1 MKKYRIKF
9 QRKEIINFGSTEIT
23 NSLFLER
30 ERESQG
36 MVRMKHKVRNK
47 FKMNYTNNSTVCYK
61 TWQYIHEPGA
71 DQTVLQIAF
80 ITTAL
85 LIVTSNGVL
94 LRRLLSKKKNTR
106 ADRPFILLS
115 LSDVGIEAFTV
126 TLLSLQTFHLFSL
139 YS

>member
-1 MKKYRIKF
+1 
-9 QRKEIINFGSTEIT
+9 
-23 NSLFLER
+23 
-30 ERESQG
+30 

-126 TLLSLQTFHLFSL
+126 TLLSLQTFDLFSL